1 MVNESMNNI
10 RAVKQLTPYSAMSL
24 EIIRIVSDDQV
35 DMTDMV
41 AVINK
46 SPAITARILRCAN
59 SAYYGQ
65 RGRITTVREAIIR
78 VLGLSITRGL
88 TLAMALSNDF
98 ETDKVR
104 YFDERRYWFNAVTTA
119 NIAQG
124 LSHYVLHE
132 DRPAPATAYT
142 AGLIYNIGIQAL
154 VHCFPEVMNQIFA
167 HAPDSLK
174 EQTHTQLGID
184 HHAASAL
191 LAKNWDLPDILC
203 RAMGAQSEYE
213 QEPITRIV
221 SISAEMSDLAFS
233 CSNVDLDAIE
243 IDAELIEYKHVAKV
257 MASVLNQRDNLFAMA
272 NLIARTNKS

>member
-1 MVNESMNNI
+1 MGDESLNNI
-10 RAVKQLTPYSAMSL
+10 RTVKQLTPNSGMAL
-24 EIIRIVSDDQV
+24 EIIRVVSDDQV

-46 SPAITARILRCAN
+46 CPTITARILRCAN

-65 RGRITTVREAIIR
+65 RGRISTVREAIIR

-98 ETDKVR
+98 KTDHVNN
-104 YFDERRYWFNAVTTA
+104 FDAQRYWFNAVTTA

-124 LSHYVLHE
+124 LSHYVQHE

-154 VHCFPEVMNQIFA
+154 VHCFPEIMNRIFA
-167 HAPDSLK
+167 QPSVSLK
-174 EQTHTQLGID
+174 QQTFAQLGLD

-203 RAMGAQSEYE
+203 RAMGSQREH
-213 QEPITRIV
+213 EPITHIV
-221 SISAEMSDLAFS
+221 AIAAALSDQAFVDSSA
-233 CSNVDLDAIE
+233 DLDKVK
-243 IDAELIEYKHVAKV
+243 IDPRLIEQKHVTKV
-257 MASVLNQRDNLFAMA
+257 MGSILNQRSNLFDMA
-272 NLIARTNKS
+272 NLIARTNG

>member
-1 MVNESMNNI
+1 MGNESINNI
-10 RAVKQLTPYSAMSL
+10 RTIKQLTPYSGMSL
-24 EIIRIVSDDQV
+24 EIIRVVSDDQV

-65 RGRITTVREAIIR
+65 RGQITTVREAIIR

-88 TLAMALSNDF
+88 ALAMALSNDF
-98 ETDKVR
+98 ETNKVSN
-104 YFDERRYWFNAVTTA
+104 FDERRYWFNAVTTA

-124 LSHYVLHE
+124 LSHYVQHD

-154 VHCFPEVMNQIFA
+154 VHCFPEDMNRIFA
-167 HAPDSLK
+167 HASTSLK
-174 EQTHTQLGID
+174 EQTHTQLGLD

-191 LAKNWDLPDILC
+191 LAENWALPDILC
-203 RAMGAQSEYE
+203 RAMEAKPEHE
-213 QEPITRIV
+213 QEPIARIV
-221 SISAEMSDLAFS
+221 SFSAELSDLAFS
-233 CSNVDLDAIE
+233 CTDVNLDTIE
-243 IDAELIEYKHVAKV
+243 IVAELIEHKHVAKV
-257 MASVLNQRDNLFAMA
+257 MTSILNQRDNLLDMA
-272 NLIARTNKS
+272 NLIARTNT